1 MLKSVIINL
10 PVILNDKQYETKN
23 GTLRHYVFGNVE
35 FLINLKV
42 CGYSLA
48 YIFQV

>member
-10 PVILNDKQYETKN
+10 PVIVNDKQYETKKE
-23 GTLRHYVFGNVE
+23 TLSHYVFDNLE
-35 FLINLKV
+35 FLINIKV